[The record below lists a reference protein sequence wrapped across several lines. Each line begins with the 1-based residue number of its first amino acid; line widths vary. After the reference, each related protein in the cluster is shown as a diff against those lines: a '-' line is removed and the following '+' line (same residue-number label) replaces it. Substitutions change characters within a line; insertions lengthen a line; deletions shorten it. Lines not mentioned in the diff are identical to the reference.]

1 MATSAA
7 PRSRHSDSVIPLELG
22 WQAAPSPP
30 DQRTT
35 PDELGGLT
43 WLPAHVP
50 GTVAEVLREAGRA
63 PGNLD
68 AEEWWFRTSFEA
80 EPTGDDEELV
90 LHLDGLATVAEVFL
104 NGKLVLSS
112 ESMFAGH
119 TVDISRAARGR
130 NELAIRFRAL
140 APLLATPRRPR
151 ARWRT
156 RLVPDNGLRWYRTML
171 LGRIPSFAPGPAAV
185 GPWRPIWLRR
195 RSGLLVD
202 DVRLRTRLD
211 GQTGVLAVEA
221 RLRALAGDLPSA
233 ATVEIDGPS
242 GRHDAALTL
251 EPDGAGLIA
260 RGTVR
265 VPAVAQWWPHTHGD
279 PALHDVTLVVGE
291 GAGATSIRAGRVGFR
306 SVAAGP
312 TADHDIDRDGLSLHI
327 NGASVFARGGLWTP
341 LDIVSLRASREELH
355 GALERFR
362 DAGMNMVRVPG
373 FGPYEQAA
381 FHELCDELGILV
393 WQDLSFAS
401 MDYPFDDPEFGRAC
415 ETEVRGLAARLAAR
429 PSTAVVCG
437 NSEVEQQVAM
447 LGLDMSLAR
456 IPFYDESAPRLMAE
470 TGLDAVYV
478 PSSPFGGDLP
488 MRADRGVTN
497 YYGVGGYR
505 QPLSDAR
512 TSGLRFAGESLA
524 FANIPDDEALATLVP
539 EPPFE
544 PFMHHPRW
552 KAGVARDAGSG
563 WDFDDLRDHY
573 LGVVYGVD
581 PIELRR
587 DDTARYLELSRVV
600 TGEVMANA
608 YGEWRRAESPC
619 AGALILWW
627 RDLVPGAGYGIV
639 DNRGRPKTPW
649 FALRRALAP
658 AAVWLVDE
666 RTGGV
671 IAHIAND
678 GPEPL
683 RTRLRV
689 RLYSDQEL
697 EVGGGEVAL
706 EVPAHGAVHHDVE
719 AVVGHFVDAAWAFR
733 FGPPAQDVIVAS
745 LERDDPAATELLSQ
759 AFHFPAG
766 WPLNQEPAR
775 RLGLVA
781 ELDDAGGLLRL
792 AVSSRRLAYAVRIH
806 VPGFTPSDDAFSV
819 EPGGTRTIELRPD
832 RDDSRFDGG
841 WLTGLNLA
849 GQVPVTQPGGHA

>member
-1 MATSAA
+1 
-7 PRSRHSDSVIPLELG
+7 
-22 WQAAPSPP
+22 
-30 DQRTT
+30 
-35 PDELGGLT
+35 
-43 WLPAHVP
+43 
-50 GTVAEVLREAGRA
+50 
-63 PGNLD
+63 
-68 AEEWWFRTSFEA
+68 
-80 EPTGDDEELV
+80 
-90 LHLDGLATVAEVFL
+90 
-104 NGKLVLSS
+104 
-112 ESMFAGH
+112 
-119 TVDISRAARGR
+119 
-130 NELAIRFRAL
+130 
-140 APLLATPRRPR
+140 
-151 ARWRT
+151 
-156 RLVPDNGLRWYRTML
+156 
-171 LGRIPSFAPGPAAV
+171 
-185 GPWRPIWLRR
+185 
-195 RSGLLVD
+195 
-202 DVRLRTRLD
+202 
-211 GQTGVLAVEA
+211 
-221 RLRALAGDLPSA
+221 
-233 ATVEIDGPS
+233 
-242 GRHDAALTL
+242 
-251 EPDGAGLIA
+251 
-260 RGTVR
+260 
-265 VPAVAQWWPHTHGD
+265 
-279 PALHDVTLVVGE
+279 
-291 GAGATSIRAGRVGFR
+291 
-306 SVAAGP
+306 
-312 TADHDIDRDGLSLHI
+312 
-327 NGASVFARGGLWTP
+327 
-341 LDIVSLRASREELH
+341 VSLRASHVDLRE
-355 GALERFR
+355 ALESFR
-362 DAGMNMVRVPG
+362 AAGMNMVRLPG
-373 FGPYEQAA
+373 FGPYEQVA

-393 WQDLSFAS
+393 WQDLMFAS
-401 MDYPFDDPEFGRAC
+401 LDYPFDDPSFGGAC
-415 ETEVRGLAARLAAR
+415 ETEVRDVAERLGGR
-429 PSTAVVCG
+429 PSSAVVCG

-470 TGLDAVYV
+470 IGVDAVYV

-600 TGEVMANA
+600 TGEVMAHA

-671 IAHIAND
+671 IAHVAND
-678 GPEPL
+678 GAVPL
-683 RTRLRV
+683 RARLRV
-689 RLYSDQEL
+689 RLYSDLEL
-697 EVGGGEVAL
+697 EVGGGDVAL
-706 EVPAHGAVHHDVE
+706 EVPAHGAVHRDVE
-719 AVVGHFVDAAWAFR
+719 AIVGHFVDAAWAFR
-733 FGPPAQDVIVAS
+733 FGPPAQDVIVAT
-745 LERDDPAATELLSQ
+745 LERDGPAGPELLSQ

-766 WPLNQEPAR
+766 WPLNREPAR
-775 RLGLVA
+775 RLGLGA
-781 ELDDAGGLLRL
+781 ALDDAGGSLRL
-792 AVSSRRLAYAVRIH
+792 EVSSRRLAYAVRVH

-819 EPGGTRTIELRPD
+819 EPGGSRTIELRPD

-841 WLTGLNLA
+841 WLSGLNLA
-849 GQVPVTQPGGHA
+849 ARREGAARLAPALPRRGTERLVRHLPPTRGRCACAHAGADQPTVGMGRGRLVPQPAELGRAPRRGRAPDAPPRPAGHGRQCRWRGRRGAPGEVGCRAEERDTLARRHGRREWRCRDRAGRRRPGRSASHRRRRAGPGPRPVGDADPRSHLPP